1 MKRPLPYFFF
11 FFFSIIVFMSSCRN
25 IKDLEFRDYENMR
38 LENLGFSSTRLL
50 VDLIYYNPNN
60 FGMQLNN
67 TDLDIFINDKLL
79 GHSSQDLQV
88 SIPRRK
94 EFTLPMVVDIDM
106 KNLLKNGLTAFTNK
120 EVNVRLIGKIKVG
133 KGGIYKS
140 FPVDYTSK
148 QVFSFLK

>member
-1 MKRPLPYFFF
+1 MQRPLPYFFTLLAL
-11 FFFSIIVFMSSCRN
+11 FSILMSSCRN
-25 IKDLEFRDYENMR
+25 IKDLEFRNYENMR
-38 LENLGFSSTRLL
+38 LENLGFSSSRLL

-67 TDLDIFINDKLL
+67 TDLDIYINDKLL

-94 EFTLPMVVDIDM
+94 EFTLPMIVDIDM
-106 KNLLKNGLTAFTNK
+106 KNLLKNGLTALTNK

>member
-1 MKRPLPYFFF
+1 MKRPLPYFFSLL
-11 FFFSIIVFMSSCRN
+11 FSIIVFMSSCRN

-120 EVNVRLIGKIKVG
+120 EVNVRLIGKMGVSSGISA
-133 KGGIYKS
+133 GGRQI
-140 FPVDYTSK
+140 
-148 QVFSFLK
+148 

>member
-1 MKRPLPYFFF
+1 MKRPFPLLFAVLLLAV
-11 FFFSIIVFMSSCRN
+11 IFMPSCRN
-25 IKDLEFRDYENMR
+25 VKDLEFRDYKNMR
-38 LENLGFSSTRLL
+38 LDGLGFSSSRLL

>member
-1 MKRPLPYFFF
+1 
-11 FFFSIIVFMSSCRN
+11 MSSCRN

-94 EFTLPMVVDIDM
+94 EFTLPMVPS
-106 KNLLKNGLTAFTNK
+106 LKLCRFA
-120 EVNVRLIGKIKVG
+120 LQ
-133 KGGIYKS
+133 S
-140 FPVDYTSK
+140 
-148 QVFSFLK
+148 